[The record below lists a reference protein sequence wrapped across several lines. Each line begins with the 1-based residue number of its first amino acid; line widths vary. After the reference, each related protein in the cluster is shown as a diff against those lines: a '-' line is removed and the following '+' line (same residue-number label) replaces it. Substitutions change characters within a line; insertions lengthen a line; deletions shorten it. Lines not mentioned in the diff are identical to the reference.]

1 MMKISLR
8 NVGKR
13 FNTEWIF
20 RNFSYD
26 FTNGMAYAITGPNGS
41 GKSTLLQIIAGATIC
56 NDGNIK
62 YINGNSISS
71 ENIYRYISIAAPYL
85 ELIEEMTLME
95 FLQFHNK
102 HKRLTTQL
110 PLESII
116 DIIGL
121 ASSSSKQ
128 IRYFSSGMKQRLKL
142 AQAIFSDVTVLLLD
156 EPTTNLDNHGIDL
169 YYKLI
174 SDYCSGKLIIVSSN
188 DKNEYQFCKQVISMS
203 DYRGTASATR
213 GF

>member
-121 ASSSSKQ
+121 AASSSKQ